1 VSECGSG
8 IKKEDQEII
17 FAPFFSTK
25 MGRTGLGLALV
36 KKIIEAHGG
45 KVSFR
50 SNPEMGV
57 TFVVQ
62 LPLREE

>member
-1 VSECGSG
+1 
-8 IKKEDQEII
+8 
-17 FAPFFSTK
+17 